1 MHQIPDKQ
9 SANPATATTDGTG
22 LHTQPDKLLG
32 ELNRLAGMPVL
43 VSGGAR
49 GMGAAIAREV
59 VEQGGQVV
67 LADVLEKE
75 GQELANSLGRAACF
89 IQLDVT
95 QEASWEQAVS
105 RAQDHFGQLGGLV
118 NNAGIL
124 LEGGV
129 ETTTQEQWHRTIA
142 VNQLGVFLGMKAAAK
157 AMRSA
162 GGGSIVNISS
172 TAGMTG
178 FTDCF
183 AYVASKWAV
192 RGMTKAAALE
202 LAQYRIR
209 VNSVHPGDT
218 TTDLIAGAVAS
229 SGAVTTQDQI
239 PLGRYASPS
248 DIAKLVLFLLSGES
262 SYITGAEHVIDGAV
276 TAGTQGH

>member
-1 MHQIPDKQ
+1 
-9 SANPATATTDGTG
+9 
-22 LHTQPDKLLG
+22 
-32 ELNRLAGMPVL
+32 MPVL

-59 VEQGGQVV
+59 IEQGGQVV

-75 GQELANSLGRAACF
+75 GQDLADSLGSAASF
-89 IQLDVT
+89 IHLDVT
-95 QEASWEQAVS
+95 QETSWERAVS
-105 RAQDHFGQLGGLV
+105 HAQDRFGQLGGLV

-124 LEGGV
+124 LEGRV
-129 ETTTQEQWHRTIA
+129 ETTTPEQWQRTIA
-142 VNQLGVFLGMKAAAK
+142 VNQLGVFLGMKAAVK

-202 LAQYRIR
+202 LAQYGIR

-218 TTDLIAGAVAS
+218 MTDMIAGAVAS
-229 SGAVTTQDQI
+229 SGAVTTHDQI
-239 PLGRYASPS
+239 PLGRYALPS
-248 DIAKLVLFLLSGES
+248 DISKLVLFLLSAES
-262 SYITGAEHVIDGAV
+262 SYISGAEHVIDGAV
-276 TAGTQGH
+276 TAGTPAH